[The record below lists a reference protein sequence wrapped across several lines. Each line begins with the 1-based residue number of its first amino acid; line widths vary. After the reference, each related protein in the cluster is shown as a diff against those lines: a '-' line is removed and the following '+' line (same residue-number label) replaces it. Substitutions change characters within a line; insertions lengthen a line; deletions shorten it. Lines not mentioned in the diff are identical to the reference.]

1 MPPHLLVVNPNGTAE
16 MTARIGAEARQH
28 LPDTITL
35 TTCTN
40 PSGPPS
46 IQGAA
51 DGAVALPGTL
61 DILQQGE
68 FDLALIAC
76 FDDTGLTET
85 TNRNVIGIG
94 QAAMQTA
101 HELGQPYAVLTTSEL
116 SVPVLQANVAA
127 YGLGEHLV
135 CIRAST
141 IAVLDFEQ
149 HRESANQRLIAS
161 ARRLLAD
168 HPEIRAIVLGCA
180 GMGGLAV
187 EMERQLN
194 LQVIDPI
201 KAAVGKA
208 VASLVVPAPSMH

>member
-16 MTARIGAEARQH
+16 MTDRIGAEARQH
-28 LPDTITL
+28 LPAGITMS
-35 TTCTN
+35 TRTN

-51 DGAVALPGTL
+51 DGAEALPGTL
-61 DILQQGE
+61 RILQE
-68 FDLALIAC
+68 TTFDLALIAC

-85 TNRNVIGIG
+85 TRQRVFGIG

-101 HELGQPYAVLTTSEL
+101 HDLGQPFAVLTTSEL
-116 SVPVLQANVAA
+116 SVPVLEANAKV
-127 YGLGEHLV
+127 YGLTDRLI

-149 HRESANQRLIAS
+149 QRESANKRLIAA
-161 ARRLLAD
+161 ARRLVED
-168 HPEIRAIVLGCA
+168 HPEIRTIVLGCA

-187 EMERQLN
+187 EMEQQLN

-201 KAAVGKA
+201 KAAVVKA
-208 VASLVVPAPSMH
+208 VTSLTVPTPSLH

>member
-1 MPPHLLVVNPNGTAE
+1 MLPHLLVINPNGTAE
-16 MTARIGAEARQH
+16 MTERIGAEARQH
-28 LPDTITL
+28 LPHTITL
-35 TTCTN
+35 TTRTN
-40 PSGPPS
+40 ASGPPS

-51 DGAVALPGTL
+51 DGEAALPGTL
-61 DILQQGE
+61 EILQKSE

-85 TNRNVIGIG
+85 AKKNVFGIG

-101 HELGQPYAVLTTSEL
+101 HDLGLPYAVLTTSEL
-116 SVPVLQANVAA
+116 SVPVLQSNVAA
-127 YGLGEHLV
+127 YGLTENLI
-135 CIRAST
+135 CIRASA

-161 ARRLLAD
+161 ARRLLLD
-168 HPEIRAIVLGCA
+168 HPEIRTIVLGCA

-201 KAAVGKA
+201 KAAVTKA
-208 VASLVVPAPSMH
+208 LASLGVPAPSLH